1 MEVSSEAIRIAQVA
15 HIVEMCFSDKDL
27 SPEELAPIITREC
40 ARYSL
45 SLRARDYLVSYLVRK
60 MC

>member
-1 MEVSSEAIRIAQVA
+1 MEVSSEAIRIAQVS

-27 SPEELAPIITREC
+27 TAEELAPIITQEC
-40 ARYSL
+40 ARYGL
-45 SLRARDYLVSYLVRK
+45 SLRARDYLVNYLTRK